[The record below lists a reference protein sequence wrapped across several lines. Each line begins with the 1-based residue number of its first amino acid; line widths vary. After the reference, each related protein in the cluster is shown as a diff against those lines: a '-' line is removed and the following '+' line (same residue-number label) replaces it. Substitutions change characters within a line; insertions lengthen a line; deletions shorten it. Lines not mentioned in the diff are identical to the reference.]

1 MTSLTKFYHMLQI
14 ILQMRSCDQSFVTLA
29 FLWEKLSWPQFYKDL
44 TRKKAFFEGWSWFKF
59 NNLGLAL
66 DMALK
71 FYTSVQKGLQLR
83 VRKICGLISTFV
95 EVIGEKLL
103 GGPFCP
109 LPPTPILN
117 KVKGNVDILLISET
131 KLNNSFCIGLILIE
145 GFSTPCKR
153 EWDKTF
159 YFMLDKTYHPN

>member
-1 MTSLTKFYHMLQI
+1 
-14 ILQMRSCDQSFVTLA
+14 
-29 FLWEKLSWPQFYKDL
+29 
-44 TRKKAFFEGWSWFKF
+44 
-59 NNLGLAL
+59 
-66 DMALK
+66 MALK

-103 GGPFCP
+103 GVPFCP

-145 GFSTPCKR
+145 GFSTPYKR

-159 YFMLDKTYHPN
+159 